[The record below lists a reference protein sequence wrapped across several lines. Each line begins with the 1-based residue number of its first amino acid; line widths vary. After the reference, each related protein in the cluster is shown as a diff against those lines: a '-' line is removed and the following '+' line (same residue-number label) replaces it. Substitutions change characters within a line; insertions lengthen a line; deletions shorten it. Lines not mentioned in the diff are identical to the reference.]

1 MYEKI
6 QWDPI
11 MLKSYEDTKQAE
23 PPNAMDTEKEVIR
36 LLDEHTIEISLP
48 NKLGYERIAMAC
60 SATFAKIVGFSSE
73 RVEDLKTAVSEACIN
88 AMEHGN
94 KNDPDARVVV
104 NMHYEDRVFSVSVT
118 DQGKGKWNSEE
129 CCEEPDIDKK
139 IMNLQ
144 TPRGLGI
151 FLIKHLVDQ
160 VEFNLKTSEGNM
172 VRMIFKM
179 TG

>member
-1 MYEKI
+1 V
-6 QWDPI
+6 
-11 MLKSYEDTKQAE
+11 LKSSEHLKQVE
-23 PPNAMDTEKEVIR
+23 PRNVMDTEKELIR
-36 LLDEHTIEISLP
+36 VLDEHTIEISLP

-60 SATFAKIVGFSSE
+60 SATFAQIVGFSSE

-88 AMEHGN
+88 AM
-94 KNDPDARVVV
+94 
-104 NMHYEDRVFSVSVT
+104 DRVFSVSVM
-118 DQGKGKWNSEE
+118 DQGKGTWNSDE

-151 FLIKHLVDQ
+151 FLIKHLVDE
-160 VEFNLKTSEGNM
+160 VEFNQKTDEGNI
-172 VRMIFKM
+172 VRMIFRM